1 MPKYIFSILVISNLF
16 SQVDY
21 SIEIQ
26 PIFNNYCTSCH
37 IDGGAYFG
45 GLDLSS
51 YTLVMEGGSSGN
63 TIVPYEHADSELYQ
77 RITLYQSDD
86 QFMPQNGSSLP
97 QSDIDL
103 IAQWIDEGALEVP
116 NTSFQPESNQ
126 ELQAAVDLW
135 ISNIDSAL
143 SVYGQINSW
152 DVSLI
157 WDMSYLFKDATNF
170 NDDISNWDVSNVN
183 LMYYMFYNTTSF
195 NQDLSSWNVSNVE
208 RMHGMFQGA
217 STFDGDISIWDV
229 SNVTSI
235 YYMFS
240 DAANF
245 NQDISNWDIS
255 NTSSLMQMFSGAT
268 SFNQDISNWNTE
280 NVTSMSQM
288 FQTATS
294 FDQDISNWD
303 ISNVQNMN
311 SMFDMF
317 NQISNLSDEN
327 KCLIHTAFSSN
338 SAWEYDWSE
347 LCELSIYKAQIPND
361 FIIHQNYPNPFNPIT
376 ILRYDLPKDEFVTI
390 TVYDMLGRQVKTLI
404 NGLQSSGYKSVQW
417 NGTNNKGLPVSAGA
431 YIYGIETSD
440 FRQTKKMILLK

>member
-1 MPKYIFSILVISNLF
+1 
-16 SQVDY
+16 
-21 SIEIQ
+21 
-26 PIFNNYCTSCH
+26 
-37 IDGGAYFG
+37 
-45 GLDLSS
+45 
-51 YTLVMEGGSSGN
+51 
-63 TIVPYEHADSELYQ
+63 
-77 RITLYQSDD
+77 
-86 QFMPQNGSSLP
+86 
-97 QSDIDL
+97 
-103 IAQWIDEGALEVP
+103 
-116 NTSFQPESNQ
+116 
-126 ELQAAVDLW
+126 
-135 ISNIDSAL
+135 
-143 SVYGQINSW
+143 
-152 DVSLI
+152 
-157 WDMSYLFKDATNF
+157 
-170 NDDISNWDVSNVN
+170 
-183 LMYYMFYNTTSF
+183 MFYNTTSF

-255 NTSSLMQMFSGAT
+255 NISSLMQMFSGAT

-361 FIIHQNYPNPFNPIT
+361 FIIHQNYPNPFNPVT
-376 ILRYDLPKDEFVTI
+376 TLRYDLPEDAFVRI
-390 TVYDMLGRQVKTLI
+390 TVYDKLGKVVSNLLNT
-404 NGLQSSGYKSVQW
+404 NQSSGNKSFLW
-417 NGTNNKGLPVSAGA
+417 DATNNLGQPVPAGLYFFS
-431 YIYGIETSD
+431 IETD
-440 FRQTKKMILLK
+440 NNRQSKKMILLK

>member
-1 MPKYIFSILVISNLF
+1 MRLIILFFLISNLF

-21 SIEIQ
+21 STQIQ

-77 RITLYQSDD
+77 RITLYQSND

-195 NQDLSSWNVSNVE
+195 NQDLSSWDVSNVE

-217 STFDGDISIWDV
+217 STFDGDISNWDV
-229 SNVTSI
+229 SNLTSI

-361 FIIHQNYPNPFNPIT
+361 FIIHQNYPNPFNPVT
-376 ILRYDLPKDEFVTI
+376 TLRYDLPEDAFVRI
-390 TVYDMLGRQVKTLI
+390 TVYDKLGKVVSNLLNT
-404 NGLQSSGYKSVQW
+404 NQSSGNKSFLW
-417 NGTNNKGLPVSAGA
+417 DATNNLGQPVPAGLYFFS
-431 YIYGIETSD
+431 IETD
-440 FRQTKKMILLK
+440 NNRQSKKMILLK